1 MHPVRIAEIHDIAV
15 SKGFWDGDAGVT
27 PERVIAKLAMV
38 HSEVSEI
45 LEAYRK
51 EQGSAKILEE
61 FADTF
66 IRLYDLLVGLA
77 DAGVVDSIDIDE
89 VIRLKTQVNSQ
100 RPKMHGNL
108 Y

>member
-1 MHPVRIAEIHDIAV
+1 MHPIRIVEIHDVAV
-15 SKGFWDGDAGVT
+15 SKGFWDGEFT
-27 PERVIAKLAMV
+27 PERVIAKLGMV

-66 IRLYDLLVGLA
+66 IRLYDLLVALKEQNI
-77 DAGVVDSIDIDE
+77 VDTIDIDE

-100 RPKMHGNL
+100 RPTMHGNL